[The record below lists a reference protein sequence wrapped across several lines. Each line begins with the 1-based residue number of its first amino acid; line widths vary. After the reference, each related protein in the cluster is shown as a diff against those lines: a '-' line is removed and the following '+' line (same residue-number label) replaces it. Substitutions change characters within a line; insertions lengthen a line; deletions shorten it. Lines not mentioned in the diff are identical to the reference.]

1 MTDVHQVCARFHRA
15 IELIG
20 TRWSGAIL
28 RAVVT
33 GNHRYAHIKAAVPG
47 LSDTMLTTRLRSLEA
62 DGLIERN
69 VLATSPV
76 SVEYRLTPM
85 GRDLEPVL
93 DALITWSHT
102 WITLPDDAESDD
114 NHTRDPA

>member
-1 MTDVHQVCARFHRA
+1 VTDSRVCARFHRA

-33 GNHRYAHIKAAVPG
+33 GHHRYAHIKAAVPG
-47 LSDTMLTTRLRSLEA
+47 LSDTMLATRLRSLEV
-62 DGLIERN
+62 DGLIERS

-76 SVEYRLTPM
+76 SVEYHLTRM
-85 GRDLEPVL
+85 GRELEPIL
-93 DALITWSHT
+93 DSLVAWSHT
-102 WITLPDDAESDD
+102 WITLPAGEEDRDDDHPS
-114 NHTRDPA
+114 